1 MKTPR
6 LPLSLPPAHWIALFT
21 ALASLRAGETLH
33 NGITLPDEWPPRAPV
48 TTPGGEPMPVPYLAK
63 PPAVIPIDVGRQLFV
78 DDFLI
83 EQTTMKRTH
92 HLATEYEGN
101 PVLRADT
108 DADREGKS
116 PMAMPFSDGVWF
128 DPQDQLFKMWYLA
141 GYARQ
146 TAYATSRD
154 GLKWEKPALD
164 VRAGTNVVQ
173 PGARDSS
180 TVWLDLEE
188 HDPQRRF
195 KMWRAHS
202 EDKRFGVSLH
212 FSADGI
218 HWSDR
223 ALRTQLIGDRT
234 TVFWN
239 PFRKVWVYSIRHG
252 WSGPRARR
260 YWEVRDLLAGPYWN
274 ELTDA
279 VMWTG
284 SDKLDPP
291 REDLKDTPQLYNLD
305 AVAYESVMVGLFTV
319 WRGDKNLPPGRPK
332 PNSIFLG
339 YSRDGYHWDRP
350 DRRPFIPVS
359 ERQGDWNWGNVQSVG
374 GCFLV
379 HGDRLWFYH
388 SGRAGSGP
396 TNRDGNGGTGVAFL
410 RRDGFASMN
419 AIDEATLTTR
429 AVRFSGHHLFVN
441 VDAPAG
447 ELRAEVLD
455 AEGKVIAPFT
465 QENCAAVS
473 ADTTLTEVKW
483 RGAADLSKLAGQPVK
498 FRFTLRNGA
507 LYSFWVSPDA
517 SGASHGYVAAGGPGF
532 TGPTDTNGSGA
543 GTKAK

>member
-1 MKTPR
+1 MKITPAF
-6 LPLSLPPAHWIALFT
+6 LALLLF
-21 ALASLRAGETLH
+21 ASPSARAGETLY
-33 NGITLPDEWPPRAPV
+33 NGITLPDAWPPHEPV
-48 TTPGGEPMPVPYLAK
+48 AKAGEPMPLPYLAH
-63 PPAVIPIDVGRQLFV
+63 PPAVIPIDVGRQLFT

-83 EQTTMKRTH
+83 EQTTMKREH
-92 HLATEYEGN
+92 HLATAYEGN
-101 PVLRADT
+101 PVFKAET
-108 DADREGKS
+108 DAERRGKS

-141 GYARQ
+141 GYSSH

-154 GLKWEKPALD
+154 GVKWERPQLD
-164 VRAGTNVVQ
+164 VRAGTNVVENG
-173 PGARDSS
+173 PRDSS

-188 HDPQRRF
+188 RDPQRRF
-195 KMWRAHS
+195 KMFRIHS
-202 EDKRFGVSLH
+202 ENKVWAISVY

-218 HWSDR
+218 HWGER
-223 ALRTQLIGDRT
+223 VLRTGPTGDRT

-260 YWEVRDLLAGPYWN
+260 YWEVKDILAGPQWGA
-274 ELTDA
+274 LTDA

-284 SDKLDPP
+284 SDRLDPP
-291 REDLKDTPQLYNLD
+291 REDLQETPQLYNLD

-319 WRGDKNLPPGRPK
+319 WRGDKNIPPGRPK

-339 YSRDGYHWDRP
+339 TSRDGYHWDRP

-359 ERQGDWNWGNVQSVG
+359 EKEGDWNWGNVQSVG
-374 GCFLV
+374 GGFLV
-379 HGDRLWFYH
+379 NGDRLWFYH

-396 TNRDGNGGTGVAFL
+396 TNRDGNGGTGISFL
-410 RRDGFASMN
+410 RRDGFASMD
-419 AIDEATLTTR
+419 AKEEATLTMRT
-429 AVRFSGHHLFVN
+429 VKFSGRHLFVN

-447 ELRAEVLD
+447 ELRAEVLGAD
-455 AEGKVIAPFT
+455 GKVIAPFT
-465 QENCAAVS
+465 KENCAPVT
-473 ADTTLTEVKW
+473 ADTTRTAVKW
-483 RGAADLSKLAGQPVK
+483 RGADDLSKLAGQPVK

-532 TGPTDTNGSGA
+532 TGPTDTTGSGA
-543 GTKAK
+543 DAKQK